1 MSKTVVLRHARV
13 FTGITVLE
21 DSSIII
27 IDNKISD
34 VLSEKRFK
42 QYNLPKDVEVYD
54 MEGSWVSSGFV
65 DTHIHGL
72 HGFDTADGEVDS
84 ILEMSKALVE
94 YGVTGFCP
102 TLYPQGDK
110 DFIKAIRSVRVS
122 IGLEPGAKIFGLNL
136 EGPFIS
142 REKPGVL
149 PPENMKEVDL
159 DLMDRLIRESGD
171 NIAIMTVA
179 PELKNMHELALYCTK
194 KGIVLSA
201 GHSNA
206 TYENMLEGI
215 QAGILHSTH
224 FFNAMR
230 RLHHRDPGVVGA
242 IMIHPNV
249 SCEIIADGYHLHPA
263 IVKLLREVKPI
274 NKMVL
279 VTDSLKPT
287 EQKSGPLI
295 ANNEEVYY
303 DEGVFKRK
311 ADDTIAG
318 SALTM
323 IKGVKNLAGMGFD
336 VDDALRMAS
345 CNPVTVLSKQI
356 QTGYILPGRYA
367 DITSFDDDFN
377 VKLTMVQGE
386 VKYINMDKPKK
397 RVKTVPEEEKKK
409 AGKKE

>member
-21 DSSIII
+21 DSAIII
-27 IDNKISD
+27 IDDKVSD

-42 QYNLPKDVEVYD
+42 ERNWPKDMEVYD

-102 TLYPQGDK
+102 TLYPQKEKELIDG
-110 DFIKAIRSVRVS
+110 IRSVRVA
-122 IGLEPGAKIFGLNL
+122 IGIEPGAKIYGLHM
-136 EGPFIS
+136 EGPFVS
-142 REKPGVL
+142 PHKPGVL
-149 PPENMKEVDL
+149 PSENMKEVDL
-159 DLMDRLIRESGD
+159 DLMDRYIRESGN

-179 PELKNMHELALYCTK
+179 PELKNMHELALFCTK

-249 SCEIIADGYHLHPA
+249 SCEIIADGYHVHPA

-274 NKMVL
+274 NKMIL
-279 VTDSLKPT
+279 VTDALKPT
-287 EQKSGPLI
+287 EQKSGRLI
-295 ANNEEVYY
+295 ANNEELYY

-323 IKGVKNLAGMGFD
+323 IRGVKTLVGMGFD

-345 CNPVTVLSKQI
+345 CNPVTVLSRQI
-356 QTGYILPGRYA
+356 ETGYILPGRYA
-367 DITSFDDDFN
+367 DITSFDDEFN
-377 VKLTMVQGE
+377 IKLTMVQGE

-397 RVKTVPEEEKKK
+397 GVKPSKEGSEKK
-409 AGKKE
+409 

>member
-1 MSKTVVLRHARV
+1 MNKTVILRHATI
-13 FTGITVLE
+13 FTGVTVIE
-21 DSSIII
+21 DSSVVIV
-27 IDNKISD
+27 DNKISD

-42 QYNLPKDVEVYD
+42 QRTWPKDTVVYD

-65 DTHIHGL
+65 DTHIHGIN
-72 HGFDTADGEVDS
+72 GYDTSDGEVDS
-84 ILEMSKALVE
+84 ILGMSQTLVE

-102 TLYPQGDK
+102 TLYPQSDK
-110 DFIKAIRSVRVS
+110 ELIEAIRSVRVS
-122 IGLEPGAKIFGLNL
+122 IGIEPGAKIYGIHM
-136 EGPFIS
+136 EGPFLS
-142 REKPGVL
+142 KEKPGVL
-149 PPENMKEVDL
+149 PSENMKEVDL
-159 DLMDRLIRESGD
+159 SLMDRYIRESGN

-242 IMIHPNV
+242 IMIHHNV
-249 SCEIIADGYHLHPA
+249 SCEIIADSYHLHPA
-263 IVKLLREVKPI
+263 IIKLLREVKPI
-274 NKMVL
+274 NKIIL

-287 EQKSGPLI
+287 EQKSGILI

-311 ADDTIAG
+311 TDGTIAG

-323 IKGVKNLAGMGFD
+323 IKGVKNLVEMGFD

-345 CNPVTVLSKQI
+345 CNPVTVISRQI
-356 QTGYILPGRYA
+356 ETGYILPGRNA
-367 DITSFDDDFN
+367 DITSFDNEFRI
-377 VKLTMVQGE
+377 KMTMIHGE
-386 VKYINMDKPKK
+386 IKYLNMDKPKK
-397 RVKTVPEEEKKK
+397 AKVL
-409 AGKKE
+409 